1 MKPIIETLFHDAE
14 SRYLKPDAIVEVS
27 QYMSSLRERTSLYRT
42 IRDQEITWMQPI
54 ADELEQCFPTEQV
67 DRLENSLRNAMLS
80 LRHCAMAMLMDDL
93 IYLEVH
99 FLTWFEESIKIH
111 GTLAIDSHIHSAL
124 LEQLSQVLNTSQM
137 RLLTP
142 FLHEIE
148 SSFKPEAVVNINDES
163 LLTVAGLF

>member
-27 QYMSSLRERTSLYRT
+27 QYMSSLKERTSLYRT

-54 ADELEQCFPTEQV
+54 ADDLEQCFPTEQI
-67 DRLENSLRNAMLS
+67 DRLENSLRNSMLS
-80 LRHCAMAMLMDDL
+80 LRHCSMAMLMDDPT
-93 IYLEVH
+93 YLEVH
-99 FLTWFEESIKIH
+99 FLSWFEESIKIH
-111 GTLAIDSHIHSAL
+111 GTLDLDQHLYNAL
-124 LEQLSQVLNTSQM
+124 LKQLSQVLNASQM

-142 FLHEIE
+142 FLHQIE
-148 SSFKPEAVVNINDES
+148 SSFKPEATVNDDS